1 MTTAERMLKRLR
13 ELLEPE
19 GITLPEGTVLRRSN
33 AGHWQRSEGAWSWF
47 AFHPGGAPLIPGGE
61 GDVGSCYPMG
71 VLLKCDEVNVSR
83 NVFALHVDPCGECIT
98 RYGRIRF

>member
-19 GITLPEGTVLRRSN
+19 GITLPEGTVLRRSY

-47 AFHPGGAPLIPGGE
+47 AFHPKGAPLIT
-61 GDVGSCYPMG
+61 GSERDIGSNYPMG
-71 VLLKCDEVNVSR
+71 VVLRCDAVRVGR
-83 NVFALHVDPCGECIT
+83 TQFALHLDPCAECIA
-98 RYGRIRF
+98 RYGRIRY